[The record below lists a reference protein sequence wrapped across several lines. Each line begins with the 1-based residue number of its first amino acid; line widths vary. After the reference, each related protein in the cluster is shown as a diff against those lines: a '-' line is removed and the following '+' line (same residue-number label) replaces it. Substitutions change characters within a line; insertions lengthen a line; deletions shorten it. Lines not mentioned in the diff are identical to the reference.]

1 MKKLLLVLFSAVL
14 LLSCSADEMS
24 RDAHDFTIP
33 RKFRGQW
40 EVYSPSER
48 AGEIVNIEAHSIQI
62 GSIITT
68 EGVQGATDEV
78 DENLDEETFYNLFGN
93 NCEYG
98 LYFYITN
105 YLDIGY
111 TPVGGQS
118 IAIRTR
124 RVQ

>member
-14 LLSCSADEMS
+14 LISCSADEVS
-24 RDAHDFTIP
+24 RDTHDFTIP

-40 EVYSPSER
+40 EIYDPQER
-48 AGEIVNIEAHSIQI
+48 EGEIVIIQEHSIQI
-62 GSIITT
+62 VDIITT
-68 EGVQGATDEV
+68 EGVPGATDEV

-98 LYFYITN
+98 LYFYMTN
-105 YLDIGY
+105 HLDIGY
-111 TPVGGQS
+111 RPIEGQG

-124 RVQ
+124 RIE